1 MNKIFAAASLTAL
14 ALVGG
19 AANARGRYSD
29 SGYGYGDDSGP
40 YIGGSVGQFVYQED
54 GVDTLYPTAFAFRLG
69 VPIAPFL
76 AVEGRIGTG
85 ITDSDYTNVDGTDVK
100 VGVDRLAAG
109 YLKGSLPIAPRFSVY
124 GLAGIASTRLR
135 FTSPGLPDGIS
146 NDTSFSFGAGGDV
159 QLRGGTTLNFEWAR
173 LRSVDTDVDG
183 NATGD
188 MVSVGLVWHF

>member
-1 MNKIFAAASLTAL
+1 MNKIIAVASLTAIAL
-14 ALVGG
+14 AAT
-19 AANARGRYSD
+19 AADARGRYND
-29 SGYGYGDDSGP
+29 SGYGDDSGP

-85 ITDSDYTNVDGTDVK
+85 INDSDYTNVDGTDVK

-109 YLKGSLPIAPRFSVY
+109 YLKGSLPIAPRFSLY
-124 GLAGIASTRLR
+124 GLAGIANTRLR

-159 QLRGGTTLNFEWAR
+159 KLRGGTTLNFEWAR
-173 LRSVDTDVDG
+173 LRTLDTDVDG

-188 MVSVGLVWHF
+188 MVSVGLAWHF